1 MATCPAVSLS
11 SMHGVSLRLGLPLSS
26 HPSFSSPSSSSVT
39 SFGDKKRGYG
49 FVVSASTETSLA
61 QTGVIFKPFE
71 EVKKEDFMIPISRQI
86 SLARQRYHDECEAA
100 INEQINVEYN
110 VSYVY
115 RAMYAYFDRDNV
127 ALKGLAK
134 FFKESSDEEREMGS
148 LIFIPA
154 LLLSGQTHD
163 NIEKICSVY
172 DSFLSEYPL
181 CHGYWRKYA
190 AHKAHLCTVDKV
202 GEIFERA
209 VQSATYCV
217 GIWVEYCSFSMSAYE
232 DPSDVRRLFKRAMS
246 FVGKDYLCYPL
257 WDKYIEFESSQQ
269 QWIFLAKIYVQ
280 TLKFPTKR
288 LCRYYDKK

>member
-1 MATCPAVSLS
+1 M
-11 SMHGVSLRLGLPLSS
+11 
-26 HPSFSSPSSSSVT
+26 
-39 SFGDKKRGYG
+39 
-49 FVVSASTETSLA
+49 
-61 QTGVIFKPFE
+61 
-71 EVKKEDFMIPISRQI
+71 
-86 SLARQRYHDECEAA
+86 
-100 INEQINVEYN
+100 
-110 VSYVY
+110 
-115 RAMYAYFDRDNV
+115 
-127 ALKGLAK
+127 
-134 FFKESSDEEREMGS
+134 
-148 LIFIPA
+148 
-154 LLLSGQTHD
+154 D

-232 DPSDVRRLFKRAMS
+232 DPSDVRRVADGVKVGSSHHLVARAKCNCLQKYWEHTKCGQAMDPSLERIGLFKRAMS

>member
-1 MATCPAVSLS
+1 MELQVYNADKNLPAIGEESQVGFDEQLQE
-11 SMHGVSLRLGLPLSS
+11 LIRRGLD
-26 HPSFSSPSSSSVT
+26 FDTWT
-39 SFGDKKRGYG
+39 S
-49 FVVSASTETSLA
+49 
-61 QTGVIFKPFE
+61 I
-71 EVKKEDFMIPISRQI
+71 ISKI
-86 SLARQRYHDECEAA
+86 EKTY
-100 INEQINVEYN
+100 
-110 VSYVY
+110 
-115 RAMYAYFDRDNV
+115 
-127 ALKGLAK
+127 
-134 FFKESSDEEREMGS
+134 
-148 LIFIPA
+148 P
-154 LLLSGQTHD
+154 D

-288 LCRYYDKK
+288 LCRYYDKYTSLCFEYFTVNILF

>member
-1 MATCPAVSLS
+1 MELQMSNADKNLPAIGEESQVGFDEQLQE
-11 SMHGVSLRLGLPLSS
+11 LIRRGLD
-26 HPSFSSPSSSSVT
+26 FDTWT
-39 SFGDKKRGYG
+39 S
-49 FVVSASTETSLA
+49 
-61 QTGVIFKPFE
+61 I
-71 EVKKEDFMIPISRQI
+71 ISKI
-86 SLARQRYHDECEAA
+86 EKTY
-100 INEQINVEYN
+100 
-110 VSYVY
+110 
-115 RAMYAYFDRDNV
+115 
-127 ALKGLAK
+127 
-134 FFKESSDEEREMGS
+134 
-148 LIFIPA
+148 P
-154 LLLSGQTHD
+154 D

-217 GIWVEYCSFSMSAYE
+217 GNFYALKSSCSFCWNNFL
-232 DPSDVRRLFKRAMS
+232 LFKRAMS

-288 LCRYYDKK
+288 LCRYYDKYTSLCFEYFTVNILF